1 MYIFCKKRNW
11 AYDIRQKFHASYVT
25 VSLSD
30 INTTFTAYVLKP
42 ENIYQKEN
50 NQRRHDIYILLYWKS
65 KSSAP
70 KDSTCVLFIKYL
82 IYFFVFFQIFACLE
96 YLYFL
101 AYSFLILKSPF
112 VSSKTTLVGNLH
124 YREKGEQTD
133 STRDIDQ
140 VPSITFTITIWE
152 LNYEWDP
159 LYSNMKREKR
169 LMVIF
174 HFP

>member
-30 INTTFTAYVLKP
+30 ISTTFTAYVLKP

-65 KSSAP
+65 KSSA
-70 KDSTCVLFIKYL
+70 LR
-82 IYFFVFFQIFACLE
+82 FFQIFACLE